1 MRCHQSERCRGRIG
15 LGSNRSGRS
24 APPPGG
30 VAPESVAALAAFE
43 ERRAILGMFDRSAM
57 LVLQLP
63 PMSYGARG
71 CGMDVIQFWQP
82 VLCEEDSD
90 EELVEAACSGIVG
103 SEEERAMLRDDAPPV
118 AQTVLPP
125 VERGEP

>member
-1 MRCHQSERCRGRIG
+1 MPVVLTLVSEGDG
-15 LGSNRSGRS
+15 NAEAAMSS

-63 PMSYGARG
+63 PSYSEYGARG

-118 AQTVLPP
+118 AQPVLPP